1 MSVSEPDYLDLLS
14 EEMAQNWWLELNR
27 DRLRID
33 RLLRSLMPKLAV
45 LAKLPAA
52 KENSLFIFVRGSLHH
67 AWDLHHQKN
76 STRLPNN
83 LTKAAGA
90 MRVVM
95 DALYNL
101 DDKERDLVASELD
114 GEPEDYFTGEMSDL
128 ADALDRASRMA
139 AAAPKRSG
147 RPRGKVNASNE
158 KLRSFIVDFYRGV
171 VVGCSGKLSLDP
183 KNGGRG
189 KLIQALRLIE
199 PCLPPRFLPK
209 SLSAKSVDRWIRPL
223 KRTTPK
229 TPKD

>member
-14 EEMAQNWWLELNR
+14 QEMAQNWWLELNR

-33 RLLRSLMPKLAV
+33 RLLRSLMPKLVV

-52 KENSLFIFVRGSLHH
+52 KENFLFIFVRGSLHH

-114 GEPEDYFTGEMSDL
+114 GEPEDYFT
-128 ADALDRASRMA
+128 
-139 AAAPKRSG
+139 
-147 RPRGKVNASNE
+147 
-158 KLRSFIVDFYRGV
+158 
-171 VVGCSGKLSLDP
+171 
-183 KNGGRG
+183 
-189 KLIQALRLIE
+189 
-199 PCLPPRFLPK
+199 
-209 SLSAKSVDRWIRPL
+209 
-223 KRTTPK
+223 
-229 TPKD
+229 